1 MVSPEAE
8 QKSKMPSEPRAE
20 LRSGFGREK
29 TVLIFPKH
37 NFMCIGFKLLGN
49 YQHHIFS
56 GVCKQTE
63 ANAF

>member
-1 MVSPEAE
+1 MVSPEDE

-37 NFMCIGFKLLGN
+37 NFMCIGFKL
-49 YQHHIFS
+49 
-56 GVCKQTE
+56 
-63 ANAF
+63 